1 MLTGF
6 DSKWVNTLYLD
17 KLLQYES
24 IIQAFSRTNRLFG
37 PDKPFGTIRYYR
49 YPHSME
55 RNIKDAVKLYSG
67 NKSVMLFVEQLDKN
81 LTRMNQVFADISELF
96 KNAGIDD
103 FISLPSEKTDRGQFA
118 KLFNKLNTYLE
129 VATIQGFVWNQRIY
143 EFKAQDSSTQYSVTL
158 DFDENIYLILALRY
172 KELFSDTGGGEGG
185 DGSIPYDIDGY
196 LTEIDTGRIDN
207 DYMNNNF
214 EKYLRMLNLKG
225 ATEAEKEATLNE
237 LHKSFATLTQE
248 EQKYANIFLN
258 DVQRGQVTLEPGKT
272 FRDYISEKQMTAKD
286 QHVIK
291 LHELLGIDKDKLLTL
306 MQAADFTDK
315 ANVGGR
321 FDALKDTVDKAKA
334 KAYFESLEGI
344 TIPTLQLNM
353 IIHNLL
359 EQFIRSGGFDVE
371 EWVRTHCPF
380 HHYKRAQATA

>member
-1 MLTGF
+1 MEPYRLMSKIETTSGLT
-6 DSKWVNTLYLD
+6 
-17 KLLQYES
+17 
-24 IIQAFSRTNRLFG
+24 
-37 PDKPFGTIRYYR
+37 
-49 YPHSME
+49 
-55 RNIKDAVKLYSG
+55 
-67 NKSVMLFVEQLDKN
+67 
-81 LTRMNQVFADISELF
+81 
-96 KNAGIDD
+96 
-103 FISLPSEKTDRGQFA
+103 
-118 KLFNKLNTYLE
+118 
-129 VATIQGFVWNQRIY
+129 
-143 EFKAQDSSTQYSVTL
+143 
-158 DFDENIYLILALRY
+158 
-172 KELFSDTGGGEGG
+172 
-185 DGSIPYDIDGY
+185 
-196 LTEIDTGRIDN
+196 TEIDTGRIDN